1 MKVRVKVLCPGTG
14 RVHLVRLVRLV
25 DRARTTCPRVKGTRL
40 PSRPSPRLVDLK
52 STLHALS
59 VHPTRHPA
67 PSLSL
72 SLSFSLSTALRAG
85 ASLAQEFLEKIDLA
99 NLPSGETT
107 ASNRSP
113 PRTFKFAKT
122 MSKGSWL
129 VDSAVSDSHD
139 VFDDEATTALEVD
152 DPDIDETNEHISE
165 GERWVFELIS
175 TDISS
180 LAHSLARSRFARSPG
195 PSAGWRAS
203 TATAG

>member
-1 MKVRVKVLCPGTG
+1 M
-14 RVHLVRLVRLV
+14 
-25 DRARTTCPRVKGTRL
+25 
-40 PSRPSPRLVDLK
+40 K

-180 LAHSLARSRFARSPG
+180 LAHSLARSLALCSFARAIGGMEGVYCNGRLTGFELVGEKGSKVPNLTIG
-195 PSAGWRAS
+195 VY
-203 TATAG
+203 

>member
-1 MKVRVKVLCPGTG
+1 M
-14 RVHLVRLVRLV
+14 
-25 DRARTTCPRVKGTRL
+25 
-40 PSRPSPRLVDLK
+40 K

-67 PSLSL
+67 PSL

-180 LAHSLARSRFARSPG
+180 LAHSLARSLALCSFARAIGGMEGVYCNGRLTGFELVGEKGSKVPNLTIG
-195 PSAGWRAS
+195 VY
-203 TATAG
+203 